1 MKVLILCHKPPYPAI
16 DGGCVAIKNM
26 AQNLL
31 GLGYEVNIISLATFK
46 HPFVPSAYPKG
57 FLQKTNFKAVDI
69 DIKLNVLDAFSNLV
83 TSDSYNISRFFASN
97 VEAEIKDALAQFRPD
112 CVFLESLFMGP
123 YLSTIRNFDK
133 NIKIV
138 LRSHNLEYLI
148 WQRHKENSNNP
159 LKKLYL
165 GLLVNQLRDYEFDIL
180 KQVDGV
186 LSISPLDEKHYIE
199 KTELQAPLEVISL
212 GIDIDTQEPPCIKP
226 KAFFHLGAMDW
237 EPNKQGMQWFLE
249 EVWPK
254 IIAHTPEATLTLA
267 GKDIA
272 SYQLPDVAEG
282 KNVHIVEH
290 VSDAKKFMTSNGIM
304 LVPIIIAGGI
314 RIKIIEG
321 MSYGVPVVSTIIGAE
336 GLNATDG
343 EEIMTANCAQQMANK
358 AIELISEP
366 EILAKI
372 RANGLDFAKRNFD
385 NETIKKKLKH
395 FLEDKI

>member
-26 AQNLL
+26 AENLL

-46 HPFVPSAYPKG
+46 HPFVPSAYPEG
-57 FLQKTNFKAVDI
+57 FLERTNFKAVDI

-97 VEAEIKDALAQFRPD
+97 VENELKDALAQFRPD

-123 YLSTIRNFDK
+123 YLSTVRNFDR
-133 NIKIV
+133 NIKVV

-186 LSISPLDEKHYIE
+186 LSISPLDKKHYLE

-212 GIDIDTQEPPCIKP
+212 GIDIDTSEIPEIKP
-226 KAFFHLGAMDW
+226 NAFFHLGAMDW
-237 EPNKQGMQWFLE
+237 EPNKQGLQWFLE
-249 EVWPK
+249 NVWPK
-254 IIAHTPEATLTLA
+254 IIAHSPDATLTLA
-267 GKDIA
+267 GKDI
-272 SYQLPDVAEG
+272 SNYQLPSAAEG
-282 KNVHIVEH
+282 KNVHIVEK
-290 VSDAKKFMTSNGIM
+290 VNDAKSFMTSHGIM

-336 GLNATDG
+336 GLNAKDG
-343 EEIMTANCAQQMANK
+343 EEIMTADCADHMASK
-358 AIELISEP
+358 AIQLISDP
-366 EILAKI
+366 TTLANI
-372 RANGLDFAKRNFD
+372 RRKGLNFAKQNFD
-385 NETIKKKLKH
+385 NESIKKKLKH